1 MIPQFSPTGYQ
12 AQREK
17 LGLTQ
22 AELATRLGVSRATI
36 NRRETGQN
44 PIHPEASYA
53 LAYLAQQK
61 KERLLK

>member
-1 MIPQFSPTGYQ
+1 MTFKPADYQ

-22 AELATRLGVSRATI
+22 AELAKRLGVSRATI

-44 PIHPEASYA
+44 PIHPEAAFA
-53 LAYLAQQK
+53 LAYLATK
-61 KERLLK
+61 SK